1 MLLEMLDT
9 FPGNLPGNFSGIF
22 PGILPQSLPDA
33 WLLPEPPSDLLLL
46 LSAVLLLPDVLL
58 LSALASLVDFFVLK
72 SVSYQPEP
80 LRRKLLAETSFFRV
94 DLPQAGQSVKGASLN
109 FWIFSSVCP
118 HDSHRYS

>member
-9 FPGNLPGNFSGIF
+9 FPGNLPDNFSGIF

-58 LSALASLVDFFVLK
+58 LSALASLVDFLVLK
-72 SVSYQPEP
+72 SVSYQPP
-80 LRRKLLAETSFFRV
+80 PDRRNEGALTFF
-94 DLPQAGQSVKGASLN
+94 LSASSLQAGQDVRGSSEN
-109 FWIFSSVCP
+109 F
-118 HDSHRYS
+118 